1 MFKLVTVTPVLLVIF
16 SIIEFGEA
24 KEPVVKNPT
33 ALSVEDAVTP
43 LAKL

>member
-1 MFKLVTVTPVLLVIF
+1 MFKLVTVTPVLLVIL

-24 KEPVVKNPT
+24 KDPEVKKPK
-33 ALSVEDAVTP
+33 ALSVAEAVTP